1 MSIAYT
7 VVYTVLA
14 TAAAVFV
21 SLLFVHM
28 LQLESYQG
36 LMYLR
41 WVSKHIGDEVFP
53 ITAASLVALMLRF
66 GYAMLMY
73 TYPVVSDISYYL
85 ADALYVLMLA
95 VMAYS
100 AMKKKNIKPLVY
112 TGRIKRLLAVITVLV
127 AVCSC
132 SFFQPTKLFL
142 EQSFGVFLF
151 NNILR
156 YLPGIMLPFFV
167 FAAYLITYPIEESV
181 KKWYFNDARRK
192 LEADK
197 KLIRIAITGSFG
209 KTGTKYA
216 LKTLLSKQYNTL
228 CTPGSYNT
236 PMGVTRV
243 VREQLNDE
251 HEVFIAEMGARY
263 KGDIKE
269 LCKLVRPQYGILTA
283 IGKQHLET
291 FGSLENII
299 RTKCELVDALS
310 PDGCC
315 FFNGDSL
322 ELRAAYSMATIEEKY
337 LFGTEGDGLYMKA
350 SDITVS
356 CEGSEFTLTAS
367 DGKSIVC
374 HTQLL
379 GKHNI
384 VNLTGAA
391 ACAYRLGVDLDKIAE
406 GISEAEPVEHRLQ
419 LKKGTIN
426 IIDDAFNSNPVGS
439 KEALNVLSRF
449 SGKRIIVTPGMVE
462 LGEEE
467 DELNKAFGV
476 HMASC
481 VDIAIVI
488 GKKHA
493 DPICEG
499 LLKGGFNS
507 ESLVRVETLDEAS
520 LKLPQY
526 TEPGCVVLFENDL
539 PDNYKE

>member
-1 MSIAYT
+1 MSI
-7 VVYTVLA
+7 VYTLIFTVLS
-14 TAAAVFV
+14 TAAATLVAL
-21 SLLFVHM
+21 SFVHM

-36 LMYLR
+36 LMYLK

-53 ITAASLVALMLRF
+53 ITAASLVALLLRF
-66 GYAMLMY
+66 GYAMLIY
-73 TYPVVSDISYYL
+73 SYPTISTISYYL
-85 ADALYVLMLA
+85 ADALYVLMLIA
-95 VMAYS
+95 LAY
-100 AMKKKNIKPLVY
+100 AARKKKQIKPLVF
-112 TGRIKRLLAVITVLV
+112 TGRVKRLLTVMIILV
-127 AVCSC
+127 AACGC
-132 SFFQPTKLFL
+132 SFFRPTQMYL
-142 EQSFGVFLF
+142 EQGFSAFLIS
-151 NNILR
+151 NILR
-156 YLPGIMLPFFV
+156 YLPGIMLPLFV
-167 FAAYLITYPIEESV
+167 FAAYLITYPIEQSV
-181 KKWYFNDARRK
+181 KKWYFNDAKKK

-197 KLIRIAITGSFG
+197 KLIKIAITGSFG

-216 LKTLLSKQYNTL
+216 LKTLLSKKYKTL
-228 CTPGSYNT
+228 FTPGSFNT

-243 VREQLNDE
+243 VREQLTNE
-251 HEVFIAEMGARY
+251 HEAFIAEMGARY

-269 LCKLVRPQYGILTA
+269 LCELVSPQYGILTS

-291 FGSLENII
+291 FGSYENII
-299 RTKCELVDALS
+299 KTKCELVDALS

-322 ELRAAYSMATIEEKY
+322 ELRAAYEQANLKEKY

-350 SDITVS
+350 SNISVS
-356 CEGSEFTLTAS
+356 CEGSEFKLIAA
-367 DGKSIVC
+367 DGGAVNCS
-374 HTQLL
+374 TQLL
-379 GKHNI
+379 GKYNI
-384 VNLTGAA
+384 VNLVGAA
-391 ACAYRLGVDLDKIAE
+391 ACAYKLGVDLDSIAQ

-419 LKKGTIN
+419 LKKGLVN
-426 IIDDAFNSNPVGS
+426 VIDDAFNSNPVGS

-467 DELNKAFGV
+467 DEINKAFGA
-476 HMASC
+476 HMANC

-499 LLKGGFNS
+499 LIESGFDKDK
-507 ESLVRVETLDEAS
+507 LIRVESLDEATI
-520 LKLPQY
+520 KLPQH